1 MIGALGPGAAFY
13 DLDGTLV
20 RTNLVHVLLFYA
32 RNDRGL
38 LKSLQ
43 RTAVSVAGIPLFFA
57 AERVSRQ
64 AFNEVFFRF
73 FRGLTADR
81 LRLLAEE
88 LWEQVLEPAL
98 RPDAGTVFI
107 DTDSAPRVLHCGE
120 SLLEARLPVGT
131 RVVYPRPPIAP
142 VSDAHEAIREA
153 IENPLGCDPLPAQ
166 LRPGMRVTIA
176 MDDISLPLPPMERPD
191 VRQTALQVLLPILAE
206 AGVDDIHLL
215 VANSRHRKM
224 TESQMRR
231 PGARPPPRRSRPPRT
246 DVPPGARRPGPGR
259 GRLRRPRP
267 AQAARGAAGPRSP
280 PPVRPPR
287 LLPAAARSLRP
298 HRLLGRAHGAGARA
312 HARTV
317 LRAVRGG
324 RGGTV
329 RRADRRSPLHLSLQR
344 QLDPQPRPRPGDGSR
359 LPLQPVPGPP
369 ARAAGRRAHPG
380 PSLLRRVRHRVP
392 SQLRRVLP
400 PPAVR
405 GTRRLRAAR
414 AVRGVGRP
422 RPALC

>member
-191 VRQTALQVLLPILAE
+191 VRQTALEVLLPILAE

-215 VANSRHRKM
+215 VANSLHRKM
-224 TESQMRR
+224 TESEMRR
-231 PGARPPPRRSRPPRT
+231 AVGDDIHREFYPDRYYCHDAEDPQGLGTIGTTAH
-246 DVPPGARRPGPGR
+246 GE
-259 GRLRRPRP
+259 RLR
-267 AQAARGAAGPRSP
+267 
-280 PPVRPPR
+280 
-287 LLPAAARSLRP
+287 LN
-298 HRLLGRAHGAGARA
+298 
-312 HARTV
+312 
-317 LRAVRGG
+317 
-324 RGGTV
+324 
-329 RRADRRSPLHLSLQR
+329 RRASESGFLIYLNIHLVA
-344 QLDPQPRPRPGDGSR
+344 LD
-359 LPLQPVPGPP
+359 
-369 ARAAGRRAHPG
+369 A
-380 PSLLRRVRHRVP
+380 
-392 SQLRRVLP
+392 
-400 PPAVR
+400 
-405 GTRRLRAAR
+405 
-414 AVRGVGRP
+414 
-422 RPALC
+422 